1 MSDSELRTLVQ
12 RAVDETLEHHLDS
25 LRGQLVSQI
34 CAQLGAM
41 GTPAQSGAV
50 PSAVLS
56 AALNSIQRGTTQ
68 ADILAALL
76 QSTEPFARRA
86 ALLVLRGGAV
96 VGWRSRG
103 FSGGEPKGVTINSTS
118 PLVDRVL
125 AQRIPVSGPA
135 AEFDSAFLAGVGRPA
150 GDVLLV
156 PLLVRDKV
164 AAVLYAD
171 EGLPP
176 GAIVE
181 GRPAGRMDADALDCL
196 VRFAGTWVE
205 LMGVRKAGASSPAE
219 PETRRSLEAS
229 TAHSLSGKQES
240 EHELQIEEAF
250 PATRAAVASAVDP
263 FAAPSSSSVASAGVQ
278 TQVMDEGELHRKAR
292 RFAKLLVD
300 EIRLYNQE
308 KVEEGRRNADL
319 SSRLG
324 MEIEKSRTA
333 YAKRYGHSLGDSAD
347 YFQQELVRILANN
360 NPDLLGSEDSS

>member
-34 CAQLGAM
+34 CAQLGAR
-41 GTPAQSGAV
+41 GTSSQSGAV

-68 ADILAALL
+68 ADILASLL
-76 QSTEPFARRA
+76 QSTEPFARRS

-96 VGWRSRG
+96 VAWRSRG

-125 AQRIPVSGPA
+125 AQRIPVSGPVS
-135 AEFDSAFLAGVGRPA
+135 EFDSAFLAGVGRPA

-171 EGLPP
+171 EGLPL
-176 GAIVE
+176 GGRVE
-181 GRPAGRMDADALDCL
+181 GSPTGRIDADALDCL

-205 LMGVRKAGASSPAE
+205 LTGARKAGTSSPVE
-219 PETRRSLEAS
+219 PETRRSLAAS
-229 TAHSLSGKQES
+229 TAHSPPGNQES
-240 EHELQIEEAF
+240 EHELQVEEAF
-250 PATRAAVASAVDP
+250 PASRAASAVDP
-263 FAAPSSSSVASAGVQ
+263 FAAPASSSVASAGVR

-324 MEIEKSRTA
+324 VEIEKSRAA

-360 NPDLLGSEDSS
+360 NPDLLGSENSS